1 MAVGG
6 MLPCKLAS
14 TVCPGSFHFSVP
26 AVWRLAAWWLAG
38 PHGRVQ
44 RKWKEKKETGHSII
58 NALSGP
64 DSADKWEKPSTSN
77 FPPTFIGFR
86 RDWGIGMPHAA
97 ANGEHDIVLIF
108 SARSVR

>member
-1 MAVGG
+1 MEGYKENG
-6 MLPCKLAS
+6 
-14 TVCPGSFHFSVP
+14 
-26 AVWRLAAWWLAG
+26 
-38 PHGRVQ
+38 
-44 RKWKEKKETGHSII
+44 KEKRRHSII

-108 SARSVR
+108 SARSVRQVWSLSLSLSLAIF